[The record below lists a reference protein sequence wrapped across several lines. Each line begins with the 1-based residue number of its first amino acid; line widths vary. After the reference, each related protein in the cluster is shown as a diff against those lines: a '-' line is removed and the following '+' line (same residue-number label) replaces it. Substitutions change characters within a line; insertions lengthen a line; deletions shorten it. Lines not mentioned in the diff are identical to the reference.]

1 MPSSSILVVGGI
13 TALIHNS
20 IATIRKSVK
29 KVLDHKP
36 DSDPIVYII
45 YISINFE
52 RYLYLSGGLG

>member
-20 IATIRKSVK
+20 FATIRNSVK
-29 KVLDHKP
+29 KMLDHKP
-36 DSDPIVYII
+36 NSDSILYII

-52 RYLYLSGGLG
+52 RILYLSGGLG

>member
-1 MPSSSILVVGGI
+1 MPSSSILVVGGK
-13 TALIHNS
+13 TALIHIS
-20 IATIRKSVK
+20 FAIIRNSVK

-36 DSDPIVYII
+36 DSDSIVYII

>member
-13 TALIHNS
+13 TALIHS
-20 IATIRKSVK
+20 SFATIRNTVN
-29 KVLDHKP
+29 KVLDHNP
-36 DSDPIVYII
+36 NSDSIVYNI